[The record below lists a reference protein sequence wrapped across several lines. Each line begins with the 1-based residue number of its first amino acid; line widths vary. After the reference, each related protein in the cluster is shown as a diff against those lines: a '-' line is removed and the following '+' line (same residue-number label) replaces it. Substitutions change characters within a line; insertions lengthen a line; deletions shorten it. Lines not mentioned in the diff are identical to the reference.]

1 LVPGERTADLL
12 WKWVLRVVGL
22 VSFAYVLFVMR
33 GDVAVAVY
41 VLIGGLIG
49 LPNVVSLQGLL
60 NEGRE
65 TIQAKPAP
73 AAPATTK
80 PSAPDGEA

>member
-1 LVPGERTADLL
+1 MVPGERTADLL

-65 TIQAKPAP
+65 TIQAKPA
-73 AAPATTK
+73 AATTK